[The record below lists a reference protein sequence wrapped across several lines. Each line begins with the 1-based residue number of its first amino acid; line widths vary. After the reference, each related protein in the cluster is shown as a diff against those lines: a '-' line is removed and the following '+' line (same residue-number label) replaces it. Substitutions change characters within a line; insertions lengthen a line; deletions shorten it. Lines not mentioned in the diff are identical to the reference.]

1 MPPKNILGF
10 KLKGQTYNINMNIVF
25 LAIILVSLVLLLIN
39 DPSQLL
45 PALTNSSTSAV
56 EFTLKLL
63 AIYAVWMG
71 ILKLSDKTGVS
82 KGLAK
87 ILKPIIKF
95 LYGDISKETMQYLS
109 INMSANILGM
119 GNAATPAAISAIE
132 SMDEGKTVASYAMIM
147 LVVINA
153 TSLQLLPTSVI
164 SLRQAYGSANAADI
178 ILPSILASLC
188 STVFGILC
196 VMILYRK
203 NMKKLKAQ
211 RERILNRSGTSK
223 AIE

>member
-1 MPPKNILGF
+1 
-10 KLKGQTYNINMNIVF
+10 MNIVF

-71 ILKLSDKTGVS
+71 ILKLCDKTGVS
-82 KGLAK
+82 ASLAK
-87 ILKPIIKF
+87 LLKPVIRF
-95 LYGDISKETMQYLS
+95 LYGDIKDETMQFLS

-132 SMDEGKTVASYAMIM
+132 SMDEGKTVASYSMIM

-164 SLRQAYGSANAADI
+164 SLRQAYGSINAADI
-178 ILPSILASLC
+178 ILPSILATLC
-188 STVFGILC
+188 STIFGVVC
-196 VMILYRK
+196 VMALYRK
-203 NMKKLKAQ
+203 NMKKLKSQ
-211 RERILNRSGTSK
+211 RTRLLEYKSK
-223 AIE
+223 VSEKL